1 MELFY
6 TIIESIG
13 VVAFSVSGAMVAI
26 RRKTDLFG
34 VILLAIITSL
44 GGGLTRDV
52 IFSFTPPAFFNS
64 KEYLLLSTI
73 VSIIV
78 FLFARKFSNTYLQN
92 ETRIEHINDI
102 FDALGLGIFA
112 VMGVKVAFEQ
122 GYEDNALIECKEA
135 QIIRGKELLAD
146 ADKVIKLK
154 HIITASV
161 NKYEARKLSAEAV
174 IMSLQT
180 KVQKGENL
188 SSDDETNKFDAE
200 LYLSELDLDSNVR
213 ADLITSK
220 SNRDIEDMLNMAKEL
235 IEMHKK

>member
-13 VVAFSVSGAMVAI
+13 VVAFSISGAMVAI

-34 VILLAIITSL
+34 VILLAIITTL

-52 IFSFTPPAFFNS
+52 IFSFTPPTFFNS
-64 KEYLLLSTI
+64 KEFLLLSTI

-92 ETRIEHINDI
+92 ETRIEHVNDI

-122 GYEDNALIECKEA
+122 GYEDNALISITCGAITCICGGMLRDVLTNSTPFVLVKRIYA
-135 QIIRGKELLAD
+135 IAAIAGASTYYLLY
-146 ADKVIKLK
+146 VYGWNI
-154 HIITASV
+154 
-161 NKYEARKLSAEAV
+161 
-174 IMSLQT
+174 
-180 KVQKGENL
+180 G
-188 SSDDETNKFDAE
+188 
-200 LYLSELDLDSNVR
+200 
-213 ADLITSK
+213 
-220 SNRDIEDMLNMAKEL
+220 IEDSLAMIVGLAVTFILRVLAMAFKWNMPKAIK
-235 IEMHKK
+235 